1 MKESLFNGLNTQ
13 SNGGCAITS
22 YKIYV
27 DDGNGG
33 SFTEYDPSNVNGKP
47 FMHQYDIDMTAS
59 GLNGVVGSRYRIK
72 VGTENNVAELV
83 SDSIAVLLASAPD
96 QPPPATSISNGSYII
111 VVMTPPRN
119 DGGNTIYSYQL

>member
-1 MKESLFNGLNTQ
+1 
-13 SNGGCAITS
+13 
-22 YKIYV
+22 
-27 DDGNGG
+27 
-33 SFTEYDPSNVNGKP
+33 
-47 FMHQYDIDMTAS
+47 MTAS

-111 VVMTPPRN
+111 VVMTPPTN